1 MGEWSHSSTPDL
13 APLPVRQ
20 REAGAVF
27 WGCWPSPTATPKVYQ
42 LPPPVPCLVCSP
54 LPPSPGTL
62 RLRAP
67 ALSAGSITKVLQEGD
82 PGETQQKTG
91 GHTCLFPEL
100 PVLHLDRWQEIRSF
114 QTTGRQFFTVFANL
128 SKRTIVIFNQTEP
141 PPKTGPSLVLRK
153 SLTVRAAVIILTLG
167 LAASILL
174 QAVLYPWFMRTISN
188 VKNNAQLLKGRVD
201 NISALGSEI
210 KRNRGGVEATGIQV
224 QKVNASL
231 DHVRSQ
237 IWKLET
243 GVKEANAQIQM
254 LTRSWEAVNDLNAQ
268 IPELKRNLD
277 KASSL
282 NAKVQGLQT
291 SLENIGKVLKQQND
305 ILQMVSQG
313 WKYFK
318 GNFYYFS
325 QVPKTWY
332 SAQQFCVSRDSHLTS
347 VASESEQEFLYKM
360 AGGLFYWIGLTKAG
374 SEGDWYWVD
383 DTPFNKVQSARFWIP
398 GEPNNYGNNEH
409 CANIKMSSL
418 QSWNDASCD
427 NKLLF
432 ICKRPYIPSEP

>member
-1 MGEWSHSSTPDL
+1 MMGGWSHSSTPDL

-42 LPPPVPCLVCSP
+42 LPPPVPCLLCSP

-174 QAVLYPWFMRTISN
+174 QAVLY
-188 VKNNAQLLKGRVD
+188 
-201 NISALGSEI
+201 
-210 KRNRGGVEATGIQV
+210 
-224 QKVNASL
+224 
-231 DHVRSQ
+231 
-237 IWKLET
+237 
-243 GVKEANAQIQM
+243 
-254 LTRSWEAVNDLNAQ
+254 
-268 IPELKRNLD
+268 
-277 KASSL
+277 
-282 NAKVQGLQT
+282 
-291 SLENIGKVLKQQND
+291 D

-398 GEPNNYGNNEH
+398 GEPNNFGNNEH